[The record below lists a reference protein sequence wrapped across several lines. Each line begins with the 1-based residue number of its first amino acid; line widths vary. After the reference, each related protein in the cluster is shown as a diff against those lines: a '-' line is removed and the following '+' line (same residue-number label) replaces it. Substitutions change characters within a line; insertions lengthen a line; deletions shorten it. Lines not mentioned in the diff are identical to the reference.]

1 LYLKTTIVNTDPERA
16 MTQTVM
22 RHEQAADMQILI
34 IGSGFAGI
42 CMAIRLKQ
50 AGIHSF
56 TILERAPELG
66 GTWRDN
72 TYPGCACDVQS
83 HVYSFSF
90 EPNPTWSR
98 MFAGQPEINAYL
110 KHCANKYGIL
120 PHVRCGENVV
130 RAEYDESSCTWT
142 VHTSTG
148 GTYRARVVVSGMGG
162 LSNPAYPQIP
172 GLDRF
177 EGRSFHSAAWD
188 HDFDLRGKRVAVI
201 GTGAS
206 AIQFVPQIA
215 PQVEKL
221 FVYQRSAPW
230 IVSKADRRVTRL
242 EQALFRK
249 LPFMQ
254 GLMRQALYWK
264 LESRAFAFV
273 VKPELMQQA
282 ERMAK
287 NHIEKQVR
295 DPELR
300 RKVTPDYQIG
310 CKRILLSDDY
320 YPALTR
326 PNVDLIT
333 TPIREVGAHS
343 VIDQNGN
350 ERPVDAIVFGTGF
363 RTQDFIERGAFTGV
377 GGTDIVDA
385 WRGGI
390 EAYKGATVS
399 GFPNLFFIC
408 GPNTGLGHNSI
419 IYMIE
424 AACSYILDAIVTM
437 RERGWAAV
445 DVRPEVQAAYNRD
458 LQAKLGTAI
467 WQSGCKSWYLDE
479 NGRNTALWPDFTFR
493 FKKLTRSFDAE
504 AYRPVR
510 LGDVVAAGSDSAIHE
525 SVAAAAAATA

>member
-16 MTQTVM
+16 MTQTVT
-22 RHEQAADMQILI
+22 RNEQATDMQILI

-56 TILERAPELG
+56 TILERAGEIG

-90 EPNPTWSR
+90 EPNPAWTR
-98 MFAGQPEINAYL
+98 MFAEQPEINAYL
-110 KHCANKYGIL
+110 NHCATKYGIL
-120 PHVRCGENVV
+120 PHVRCNENVV
-130 RAEYDESSCTWT
+130 RAEYDDRSCTWT
-142 VHTSTG
+142 VHTSAG
-148 GTYRARVVVSGMGG
+148 HTYRARVLVSGMGG

-172 GLDRF
+172 GLDQF
-177 EGRSFHSAAWD
+177 EGRSFHSATWD
-188 HDFDLRGKRVAVI
+188 HDYDLRGKRVAVI

-215 PQVEKL
+215 PKVGKL
-221 FVYQRSAPW
+221 HLFQRSAPW
-230 IVSKADRRVTRL
+230 IVSKPDRRVTRL
-242 EQALFRK
+242 EKALFQRF
-249 LPFMQ
+249 PFTQ
-254 GLMRQALYWK
+254 GLMRQALYWR

-273 VKPELMQQA
+273 VRPELMQQA
-282 ERMAK
+282 ERMAR
-287 NHIEKQVR
+287 NHLENQVR
-295 DPELR
+295 DPELL

-320 YPALTR
+320 YPALAR
-326 PNVDLIT
+326 PNVEVVT
-333 TPIREVGAHS
+333 TPIAEVRAHGVVDREGR
-343 VIDQNGN
+343 
-350 ERPVDAIVFGTGF
+350 EREVDAIIFGTGF
-363 RTQDFIERGAFTGV
+363 KTQQFVERGAFFGA

-385 WRGGI
+385 WQGGM

-408 GPNTGLGHNSI
+408 GPSTGLGHNSI

-424 AACSYILDAIVTM
+424 AAVSYVLDAIVTM
-437 RERGWAAV
+437 QRRGWAAV
-445 DVRPEVQAAYNRD
+445 DVRPDAQAAFNRD

-467 WQSGCKSWYLDE
+467 WQKGCKSWYLDE
-479 NGRNTALWPDFTFR
+479 NGRNTTLWPDFTFR
-493 FKKLTRSFDAE
+493 FKKLTRTFDPD

-510 LGDVVAAGSDSAIHE
+510 LADASVTAADAQAPAPLCAP
-525 SVAAAAAATA
+525 AAASA